1 MAGRPREFDRTD
13 ALKKARDLFWRQG
26 FESTS
31 LSELVATLGLA
42 SARIYAAFGSKEDL
56 FREAVLDYETHEGSF
71 ATHALKE
78 ERSVLASMERI
89 LEQAIALYTQPD
101 GPKGCMVVA
110 SATNCS
116 SANASVAAWLAQH
129 RKARTTSL
137 VDRFRLAQQEGELR
151 KECDPQALGD
161 FFATFLHGLSVQGRD
176 GISAERLQN
185 AAQSALQP
193 LKLQMASGE
202 N

>member
-1 MAGRPREFDRTD
+1 MN

-31 LSELVATLGLA
+31 MSELVTMLGLA

-56 FREAVLDYETHEGSF
+56 FREAVLDYEAHEGSF
-71 ATHALKE
+71 ATHALEE
-78 ERSVLASMERI
+78 ERSIFAAMERI
-89 LEQAIALYTQPD
+89 LQQAITLYTKPD

-116 SANASVAAWLAQH
+116 AANSSIAEWLAQH
-129 RKARTTSL
+129 RKARTASL
-137 VDRFRLAQQEGELR
+137 IERLRRAQQEGELGAD
-151 KECDPQALGD
+151 CDPEALGD
-161 FFATFLHGLSVQGRD
+161 FFATFLHGLSVQARD
-176 GISAERLQN
+176 GISTQRLQD
-185 AAQSALQP
+185 AAQSALQL
-193 LKLQMASGE
+193 LKQQMASGK